1 MNIASFCY
9 SLHGKVANEFYSKRE
24 EYALKSIKHKCTNKT
39 KHTQLSSLYPML
51 YLTRHLISS
60 NLIFLVC
67 KMGRRFFGK
76 PVNIFPPKILS
87 LERIQMICYCLNINR
102 TLSFLNSHL
111 LLISND
117 NNLRVLSS
125 KGGCTIHIKRKIEC
139 HLT

>member
-1 MNIASFCY
+1 MISSQKQHLFSVPLVCGGHPKRSVKWVMNIASFRY

-102 TLSFLNSHL
+102 TLSFLPW
-111 LLISND
+111 I
-117 NNLRVLSS
+117 V
-125 KGGCTIHIKRKIEC
+125 IFYW
-139 HLT
+139 